1 MYSINLKHYLACLQ
15 SELENEKANVMLLFY
30 MGSIY

>member
-1 MYSINLKHYLACLQ
+1 MYFIIPYMHSRVNLKMK
-15 SELENEKANVMLLFY
+15 KANVMLLLFY